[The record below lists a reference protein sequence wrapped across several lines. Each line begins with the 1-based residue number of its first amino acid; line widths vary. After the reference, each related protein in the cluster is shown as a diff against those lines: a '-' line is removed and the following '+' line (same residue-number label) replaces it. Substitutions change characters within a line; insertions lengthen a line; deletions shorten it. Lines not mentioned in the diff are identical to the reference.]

1 MQHLASSSWSML
13 AGVSSPGGGV
23 PTPPESLQDNTNS
36 GSQSQPQEDKSPVM
50 MTPAAK
56 ASQPKANAA
65 GNGGTH

>member
-23 PTPPESLQDNTNS
+23 PTPPDPLQVNTHS
-36 GSQSQPQEDKSPVM
+36 DSHSQSQEANSPAM
-50 MTPAAK
+50 IPSAK

-65 GNGGTH
+65 GNGGTL